1 MVLYQK
7 KFLILCSIHKKW
19 FVRENEMDIKEL
31 ERQVGLS
38 QMTIQLYENEK
49 LLSPKEIGKNKK
61 NPTQVMTYNELSLL
75 NIWGTKDFYWAK

>member
-1 MVLYQK
+1 
-7 KFLILCSIHKKW
+7 
-19 FVRENEMDIKEL
+19 MDIKEL
-31 ERQVGLS
+31 ESQVGLS

-75 NIWGTKDFYWAK
+75 NI

>member
-49 LLSPKEIGKNKK
+49 LLSPKEIGKNK